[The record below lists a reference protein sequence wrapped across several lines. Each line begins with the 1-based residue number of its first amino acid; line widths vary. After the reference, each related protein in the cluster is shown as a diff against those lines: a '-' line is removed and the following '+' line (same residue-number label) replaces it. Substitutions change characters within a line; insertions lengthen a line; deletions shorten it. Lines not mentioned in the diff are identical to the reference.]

1 MSGIKIA
8 AGGWAE
14 NKEISVSVDN
24 TYVIGSD
31 TSVNQA
37 VDDKS
42 SYVRYLQM
50 PGAASDDARIYTYE
64 ALTVTVT
71 GTGITDKSKVQLIG
85 YPGDDIAFLETGSV
99 GRLYSDYTYDTL
111 EGTETIPAGTLVIT
125 GTYRGSPVFNNLR
138 IDGRYLET
146 TINEDGTQS
155 EDLVEKPVAGAGLLF
170 AAVVEG
176 DMSLDIS
183 DGFFLFIPADQGE
196 IKLPGA
202 DELDK
207 DFEEVKYNLPSE
219 IKAVLSRSDTA
230 TGGSVHLGAETI
242 WISSPGGEDLPYIKL
257 ENN

>member
-1 MSGIKIA
+1 M
-8 AGGWAE
+8 
-14 NKEISVSVDN
+14 
-24 TYVIGSD
+24 
-31 TSVNQA
+31 
-37 VDDKS
+37 
-42 SYVRYLQM
+42 
-50 PGAASDDARIYTYE
+50 
-64 ALTVTVT
+64 
-71 GTGITDKSKVQLIG
+71 
-85 YPGDDIAFLETGSV
+85 
-99 GRLYSDYTYDTL
+99 
-111 EGTETIPAGTLVIT
+111 
-125 GTYRGSPVFNNLR
+125 FNNLR

-196 IKLPGA
+196 IKLPEA
-202 DELDK
+202 DEL
-207 DFEEVKYNLPSE
+207 EYNLPSE

-230 TGGSVHLGAETI
+230 TGGSVHLGAETS

>member
-1 MSGIKIA
+1 M
-8 AGGWAE
+8 
-14 NKEISVSVDN
+14 
-24 TYVIGSD
+24 
-31 TSVNQA
+31 
-37 VDDKS
+37 
-42 SYVRYLQM
+42 
-50 PGAASDDARIYTYE
+50 
-64 ALTVTVT
+64 
-71 GTGITDKSKVQLIG
+71 
-85 YPGDDIAFLETGSV
+85 
-99 GRLYSDYTYDTL
+99 
-111 EGTETIPAGTLVIT
+111 VIT

-155 EDLVEKPVAGAGLLF
+155 EDLVEKPVSGAGLLF

-196 IKLPGA
+196 IKLPEA

-230 TGGSVHLGAETI
+230 TGGSVHLGAETS